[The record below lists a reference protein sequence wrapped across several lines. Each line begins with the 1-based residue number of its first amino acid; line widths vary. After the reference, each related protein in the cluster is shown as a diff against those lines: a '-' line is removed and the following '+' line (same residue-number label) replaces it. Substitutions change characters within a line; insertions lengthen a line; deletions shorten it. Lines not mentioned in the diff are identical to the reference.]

1 MELHRWNPGIAKVVF
16 FTVVAALATVAQGQ
30 SEYENCTTNYSVF
43 EQAVF
48 KTSDNLFKLTT
59 TFYPPDKD
67 NPLYVSVTY
76 NVLNTNESVN
86 YRWSSASMYLT
97 IPPHTIRYLSLLFCY
112 IEDERIEELEL
123 EIPEECE
130 RLIQTNNNYSNASNF
145 LFVFTHRVSIITV
158 HWPVF

>member
-1 MELHRWNPGIAKVVF
+1 MELHRWNPGIVTVVF
-16 FTVVAALATVAQGQ
+16 FTVLATVAQGQ

-97 IPPHTIRYLSLLFCY
+97 IPPRTIRYLSLLFCY

-130 RLIQTNNNYSNASNF
+130 SLIQTNNNYSNASNF

-158 HWPVF
+158 HWPVFLPL